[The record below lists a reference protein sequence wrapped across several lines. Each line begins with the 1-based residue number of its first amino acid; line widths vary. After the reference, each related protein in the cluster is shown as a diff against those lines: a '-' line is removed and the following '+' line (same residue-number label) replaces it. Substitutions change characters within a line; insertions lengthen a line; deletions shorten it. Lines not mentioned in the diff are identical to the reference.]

1 MGKIEA
7 MEKELKKKEVVI
19 VSYQQKLTELTR
31 QLSGDA
37 ERVKLLGK
45 MR

>member
-1 MGKIEA
+1 

-31 QLSGDA
+31 QLSGDS
-37 ERVKLLGK
+37 
-45 MR
+45 